1 MAPATADRFMLDLLG
16 GVKWYLFMELPS
28 AGASVVDVG
37 STTLERG
44 QTDRRTGRLQTWA
57 RLGPNQVRNLAFVV
71 ERAAARICQT
81 VALE

>member
-1 MAPATADRFMLDLLG
+1 MAPATADRFILDLLG
-16 GVKWYLFMELPS
+16 GVNWYLFMELPS

-37 STTLERG
+37 STTLNLE
-44 QTDRRTGRLQTWA
+44 RTGRSSGRPQTWA